1 MASALYLENFLE
13 NIENLPTELQ
23 RNFTLM
29 RSLDQRA
36 QDLLKEIEV
45 NSTEYKAKV
54 KGLTKAQRNEK
65 LKKIQEMFQK
75 AREYSDDKVQI
86 AMQMYEMVDKHI
98 RRLDSDL
105 SRFEQELKMKEPL
118 RRTSLSSIPEIPTP
132 IPSKSRKRSTAIE
145 PSGSLRKRKSIS
157 TSDEPSTSVSSPIPH
172 PTQSSSNNPTDVLDM
187 PVDPNEPTYCLCHQ
201 VSFGEMIGCDNNDC
215 PIEWF
220 HFQCVGLTSKP
231 KGKWYCPK
239 CTQERDKSK
248 KKF

>member
-1 MASALYLENFLE
+1 
-13 NIENLPTELQ
+13 
-23 RNFTLM
+23 
-29 RSLDQRA
+29 
-36 QDLLKEIEV
+36 LKEIEV
-45 NSTEYKAKV
+45 NSADYKAKV
-54 KGLTKAQRNEK
+54 KDLSKAERKERLT
-65 LKKIQEMFQK
+65 KIQETFQK

-105 SRFEQELKMKEPL
+105 SRFEQELKMKEPGM
-118 RRTSLSSIPEIPTP
+118 RRTSISSIAEMAP
-132 IPSKSRKRSTAIE
+132 PSLHNKGRKRSTINETAGGSRKKKLVSTSE
-145 PSGSLRKRKSIS
+145 EPGTSVNSQVPHSVPSGAGG
-157 TSDEPSTSVSSPIPH
+157 
-172 PTQSSSNNPTDVLDM
+172 PTDVLDM

-201 VSFGEMIGCDNNDC
+201 VSFGEMIGCDNPEC

-239 CTQERDKSK
+239 CSQDRDKSK